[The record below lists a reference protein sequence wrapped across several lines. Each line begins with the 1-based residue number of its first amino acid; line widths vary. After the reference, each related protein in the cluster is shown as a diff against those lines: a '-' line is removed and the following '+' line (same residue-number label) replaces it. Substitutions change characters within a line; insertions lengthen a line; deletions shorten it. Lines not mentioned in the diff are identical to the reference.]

1 MRPKACG
8 SDVEESGGG
17 KFGDPAFG
25 LCVDKKVA
33 DCGIGSQ
40 AFGVEENDIAL
51 VEVFIE
57 SDAGEA
63 WGSKDAE
70 SRTDGED

>member
-8 SDVEESGGG
+8 SDVKESGGWE
-17 KFGDPAFG
+17 FGDSACG
-25 LCVDKKVA
+25 LCVDKEVA

-70 SRTDGED
+70 RSTDGED